1 MDVNGVLEH
10 IALFDHIPYRVCIM
24 CYLQHAGCSITYIIS
39 ISIIHADW
47 FLVNSQGGLYLNN
60 EKVDDEGKAMAAE
73 DVVDGKLLL
82 LSAGK
87 KNKLV
92 VRMV

>member
-1 MDVNGVLEH
+1 MTT
-10 IALFDHIPYRVCIM
+10 FPYSVCITW
-24 CYLQHAGCSITYIIS
+24 YLQYAVHSVTHIITIPIKY
-39 ISIIHADW
+39 ADW
-47 FLVNSQGGLYLNN
+47 FLVDSQGGLYLNN

-73 DVVDGKLLL
+73 DIVDGKLLL

>member
-1 MDVNGVLEH
+1 MTT
-10 IALFDHIPYRVCIM
+10 FPYSVCITW
-24 CYLQHAGCSITYIIS
+24 YLQHAVHSVTHIITITIKY
-39 ISIIHADW
+39 ADW
-47 FLVNSQGGLYLNN
+47 FLVDSQGGLYLNN

-73 DVVDGKLLL
+73 DIVDGKLLL